1 MPVVIYQDTSFYGH
15 QSSSEQSDI
24 HDCSTWQQNNVH
36 NVWDF
41 SHRHHNVHNQCLPKT
56 KKTA

>member
-36 NVWDF
+36 NV
-41 SHRHHNVHNQCLPKT
+41 
-56 KKTA
+56 